1 MVTEAA
7 VEMFVGGLVLDPAT
21 QAPIVVLKDE
31 SGQITLPIWI
41 GIAEATS
48 IASAIKQVAMARPLT
63 HDLFYDLLLELG
75 ITVQR
80 VVITELK
87 DSTYFSELVLGQG
100 DKVLILD
107 ARPSDA
113 IAESWMRIDLDRDY
127 LQADNGASTKRL
139 LQVLEDVRAAT
150 ADWLQMRAKAEE
162 IAASLD
168 AHPPATLPVA
178 EVKEGSELLRWLTR
192 DNLTFLGY
200 REYVLATVD
209 GHEVLVPVAGTGLG
223 ILSGE
228 PEAGSGSAS
237 AVELPIAV
245 RKKARENRLLV
256 LTKANSRS
264 TVHRNVFLDYF
275 GVKVFDE
282 SGQVTG
288 EKRSLG
294 LLTSAALTESIVAIP
309 VLR

>member
-100 DKVLILD
+100 DKVLILN

-113 IAESWMRIDLDRDY
+113 IAMALR
-127 LQADNGASTKRL
+127 
-139 LQVLEDVRAAT
+139 AT
-150 ADWLQMRAKAEE
+150 APIYVSQAVLDQARIAFSSPSAAPASPTTNNPTQDKGETTEGEEQGQESQELEESSKDFRTIDKDKWEE
-162 IAASLD
+162 I
-168 AHPPATLPVA
+168 
-178 EVKEGSELLRWLTR
+178 
-192 DNLTFLGY
+192 
-200 REYVLATVD
+200 
-209 GHEVLVPVAGTGLG
+209 
-223 ILSGE
+223 LSQL
-228 PEAGSGSAS
+228 EADDF
-237 AVELPIAV
+237 
-245 RKKARENRLLV
+245 KYKM
-256 LTKANSRS
+256 
-264 TVHRNVFLDYF
+264 
-275 GVKVFDE
+275 
-282 SGQVTG
+282 
-288 EKRSLG
+288 
-294 LLTSAALTESIVAIP
+294 
-309 VLR
+309 

>member
-113 IAESWMRIDLDRDY
+113 IAMALR
-127 LQADNGASTKRL
+127 
-139 LQVLEDVRAAT
+139 AT
-150 ADWLQMRAKAEE
+150 APIYVSQAVLDQARIAFSSPSAAPASPTTNNPTQDKGEATEGEEQGQEAQELEESSKDFRTIDKDKWEE
-162 IAASLD
+162 I
-168 AHPPATLPVA
+168 
-178 EVKEGSELLRWLTR
+178 
-192 DNLTFLGY
+192 
-200 REYVLATVD
+200 
-209 GHEVLVPVAGTGLG
+209 
-223 ILSGE
+223 LSQL
-228 PEAGSGSAS
+228 EADDF
-237 AVELPIAV
+237 
-245 RKKARENRLLV
+245 KYKM
-256 LTKANSRS
+256 
-264 TVHRNVFLDYF
+264 
-275 GVKVFDE
+275 
-282 SGQVTG
+282 
-288 EKRSLG
+288 
-294 LLTSAALTESIVAIP
+294 
-309 VLR
+309 

>member
-113 IAESWMRIDLDRDY
+113 IAMALR
-127 LQADNGASTKRL
+127 
-139 LQVLEDVRAAT
+139 AT
-150 ADWLQMRAKAEE
+150 APIYVSQAVLDQARIAFSSPSAAPASPTTNNPPQDKGDTTEGEEQGQESQELEESSKDFRTIDKDKWEE
-162 IAASLD
+162 I
-168 AHPPATLPVA
+168 
-178 EVKEGSELLRWLTR
+178 
-192 DNLTFLGY
+192 
-200 REYVLATVD
+200 
-209 GHEVLVPVAGTGLG
+209 
-223 ILSGE
+223 LSQL
-228 PEAGSGSAS
+228 EADDF
-237 AVELPIAV
+237 
-245 RKKARENRLLV
+245 KYKM
-256 LTKANSRS
+256 
-264 TVHRNVFLDYF
+264 
-275 GVKVFDE
+275 
-282 SGQVTG
+282 
-288 EKRSLG
+288 
-294 LLTSAALTESIVAIP
+294 
-309 VLR
+309 